1 MGTLNIDRYHAA
13 MGDASYKD
21 VTRLHDK
28 LLSDGQATFYVT
40 QRKLPFAPCL
50 GHERLVR
57 LLVDS
62 QIDRPRLRFLEQD
75 RAGLKLFAKAIEDMY
90 FVGVIRT
97 VRPGT
102 IIFAQQPFADISGA
116 FGLTQAQEIKFEHAF
131 DLPMTTASTAMQFRM
146 AAGDKRWLSD
156 FSLRRN
162 GDIERA
168 VDIATYAFIG
178 GFNDTSNMEAA
189 HRLDI
194 PAVGTEAHYWQQA
207 YIEYMYEPEIEPRT
221 GKPKHFEQV
230 AFERWLD
237 ANPNGTTLL
246 LDTIDVYMGAVHAT
260 MAATSSDARRRAFK
274 GFRVDSGDLAELGR
288 WCLRFFEANGL
299 HGLRPNLTGDLDVE
313 KVRAIVKEFPEAA
326 GFGIGTK
333 LSSEVPAVAGVIFK
347 QSLIEG
353 HPTLK
358 ASNSIEKTT
367 LPGRLQVFRGIDDQG
382 HYVGDVTGLDEEEI
396 QIPGATQVERLLLPF
411 WENGQ
416 HSAIPSI
423 EKQKAFVE
431 DQRRRFADI
440 NNYPHTLSG
449 TLKVLRDDLTAQMRA
464 DKSGWEEVLKVPD
477 TGFDKPRQAMVTGL
491 NRRECDH
498 AGQSLRRPKA
508 KA

>member
-13 MGDASYKD
+13 MGDASFKD
-21 VTRLHDK
+21 VTRLHEQR
-28 LLSDGQATFYVT
+28 LSDAEATFYVT

-75 RAGLKLFAKAIEDMY
+75 RGGRQLFAKAIEDIQ
-90 FVGVIRT
+90 FVGKIRA

-102 IIFAQQPFADISGA
+102 IVFAQEPFADISGA

-146 AAGDKRWLSD
+146 AAGDNRWLSD

-168 VDIATYAFIG
+168 VDIAVYAFIG
-178 GFNDTSNMEAA
+178 GFNDTSNLEAA

-207 YIEYMYEPEIEPRT
+207 YIEYMDQPEIEPRT

-246 LDTIDVYMGAVHAT
+246 LDTIDVHMGAVHAA
-260 MAATSSDARRRAFK
+260 MAATSTEARRRAFK
-274 GFRVDSGDLAELGR
+274 GFRVDSGDLARLGR
-288 WCLRFFEANGL
+288 WCLEFFEANGL
-299 HGLRPNLTGDLDVE
+299 HGLMPVLTGDLDAEQIRRIVE
-313 KVRAIVKEFPEAA
+313 EFPEAA

-333 LSSEVPAVAGVIFK
+333 LSGEVRRIAGVIFK
-347 QSLIEG
+347 ECVIDG
-353 HPTLK
+353 RPTLK
-358 ASNSIEKTT
+358 ASNTPEKST
-367 LPGRLQVFRGIDDQG
+367 LPGCLQVFRGVDSAG
-382 HYVGDVTGLDEEEI
+382 RYVADVTGLDDERVEM
-396 QIPGATQVERLLLPF
+396 PGAARVERLL
-411 WENGQ
+411 Q
-416 HSAIPSI
+416 
-423 EKQKAFVE
+423 
-431 DQRRRFADI
+431 
-440 NNYPHTLSG
+440 
-449 TLKVLRDDLTAQMRA
+449 
-464 DKSGWEEVLKVPD
+464 
-477 TGFDKPRQAMVTGL
+477 
-491 NRRECDH
+491 
-498 AGQSLRRPKA
+498 
-508 KA
+508 

>member
-13 MGDASYKD
+13 MGDASFKD
-21 VTRLHDK
+21 VTRLHDQR
-28 LLSDGQATFYVT
+28 LSDAEATFYVT
-40 QRKLPFAPCL
+40 QRKIPFAPCL

-75 RAGLKLFAKAIEDMY
+75 RGGLKLFAKAIEDIQ
-90 FVGVIRT
+90 FVGKIRA

-102 IIFAQQPFADISGA
+102 IVFANQPFADIRGA

-131 DLPMTTASTAMQFRM
+131 DLPMTTAALAMQFRM
-146 AAGDKRWLSD
+146 AAGDRWLSD

-168 VDIATYAFIG
+168 VDIAVYAFIG
-178 GFNDTSNMEAA
+178 GFNDTSNLEAA

-207 YIEYMYEPEIEPRT
+207 YIEYMDHPEIEPRT

-246 LDTIDVYMGAVHAT
+246 LDTIDVRLGAAHAV
-260 MAATSSDARRRAFK
+260 MAATSNEARRRAFK
-274 GFRVDSGDLAELGR
+274 GFRVDSGNLAELGA

-299 HGLRPNLTGDLDVE
+299 PGLRANLTGDLTVE
-313 KVRAIVKEFPEAA
+313 KVRQIVAEFPEVG

-333 LSSEVPAVAGVIFK
+333 LSSEVSAVAGVIFK
-347 QSLIEG
+347 QCVMKDL
-353 HPTLK
+353 PTLK
-358 ASNSIEKTT
+358 ASNSEDKIT
-367 LPGRLQVFRGIDDQG
+367 LPGRLQLFRGSDERG
-382 HYVGDVTGLDEEEI
+382 MYVGDVIGLDSEDVK
-396 QIPGATQVERLLLPF
+396 IPGAATVERLLVPF
-411 WENGQ
+411 WDNGQ

-431 DQRRRFADI
+431 QQRNRFVDI
-440 NNYPHTLSG
+440 RNYPSELSAKLR
-449 TLKVLRDDLTAQMRA
+449 TLRDELVKRMRE
-464 DKSGWEEVLKVPD
+464 DKSGWEAILQKV
-477 TGFDKPRQAMVTGL
+477 
-491 NRRECDH
+491 
-498 AGQSLRRPKA
+498 
-508 KA
+508 

>member
-21 VTRLHDK
+21 VARLHRGR
-28 LLSDGQATFYVT
+28 LSDAQATFYVT

-50 GHERLVR
+50 GHERLIR
-57 LLVDS
+57 LLIDS

-75 RAGLKLFAKAIEDMY
+75 RGGLQLFAKAIEDIQ
-90 FVGVIRT
+90 FLGKVRA

-102 IIFAQQPFADISGA
+102 IVFAQEPFADISGA

-131 DLPMTTASTAMQFRM
+131 DLPMTTASTAMEFRM
-146 AAGDKRWLSD
+146 AVGEHRWLSD

-168 VDIATYAFIG
+168 VDIAVYAFIG

-207 YIEYMYEPEIEPRT
+207 YIEYMNDPEIESRT

-246 LDTIDVYMGAVHAT
+246 LDTIDVYMGAVHAA
-260 MAATSSDARRRAFK
+260 MAATSTAARRRAFK
-274 GFRVDSGDLAELGR
+274 GFRVDSGDLAELGQ

-299 HGLRPNLTGDLDVE
+299 RDLRPNLTGDLDVE
-313 KVRAIVKEFPEAA
+313 RVRRIVQEFPEVA

-333 LSSEVPAVAGVIFK
+333 LSSEVKSVAGVIFK
-347 QSLIEG
+347 QCLMEQL
-353 HPTLK
+353 PTLK
-358 ASNSIEKTT
+358 ASNSHDKIT
-367 LPGRLQVFRGIDDQG
+367 LPGRLQLFRGIDAQDN
-382 HYVGDVTGLDEEEI
+382 YVADVIGLEEEEVE
-396 QIPGATQVERLLLPF
+396 IPGAARVERLLVPF

-423 EKQKAFVE
+423 IKQKVFVE
-431 DQRRRFADI
+431 DQRKRFANI
-440 NNYPHTLSG
+440 NNYPVTLSDR
-449 TLKVLRDDLTAQMRA
+449 LYKLRDELTQQMRA
-464 DKSGWEEVLKVPD
+464 DNSGWQEILKVPEAAD
-477 TGFDKPRQAMVTGL
+477 VEALPTK
-491 NRRECDH
+491 
-498 AGQSLRRPKA
+498 
-508 KA
+508 

>member
-1 MGTLNIDRYHAA
+1 
-13 MGDASYKD
+13 MGDASFKD
-21 VTRLHDK
+21 VTRLHD
-28 LLSDGQATFYVT
+28 LPLSDADATFYIT

-75 RAGLKLFAKAIEDMY
+75 RGGLKLFAKAIEDIQ
-90 FVGVIRT
+90 FVGKIRT

-102 IIFAQQPFADISGA
+102 IVFAQEPFADITGA
-116 FGLTQAQEIKFEHAF
+116 FGVTQAQEIKFEHAF

-146 AAGDKRWLSD
+146 AAGDDRWLSD

-168 VDIATYAFIG
+168 VDIAVYAFIG
-178 GFNDTSNMEAA
+178 GFNDTSNLEAA
-189 HRLDI
+189 FRLDI

-207 YIEYMYEPEIEPRT
+207 YIEYMDQPEIEPRT

-246 LDTIDVYMGAVHAT
+246 LDTIDVYMGAIHAA
-260 MAATSSDARRRAFK
+260 MAATSTEARRRAFK
-274 GFRVDSGDLAELGR
+274 GFRVDSGNLAELGE
-288 WCLRFFEANGL
+288 WCLNFFAANGL
-299 HGLRPNLTGDLDVE
+299 TGLRPNLTGDLDVE
-313 KVRAIVKEFPEAA
+313 RIKQIVKEFPEVA

-333 LSSEVPAVAGVIFK
+333 LSSEVRSVAGVIFK
-347 QSLIEG
+347 MCQIKG

-358 ASNSIEKTT
+358 ASNSEEKIT
-367 LPGRLQVFRGIDDQG
+367 LPGRLQLFRGSDADG
-382 HYVGDVTGLDEEEI
+382 NYAGDVIGLDSEEI
-396 QIPGATQVERLLLPF
+396 EIPGAAKVERLLVPF

-423 EKQKAFVE
+423 EKQKVFVE
-431 DQRRRFADI
+431 DQRKRFRDI
-440 NNYPHTLSG
+440 NSYSVRLSDK
-449 TLKVLRDDLTAQMRA
+449 LRQLRDDLVARSKQ
-464 DKSGWEEVLKVPD
+464 DNSGWESILKEPEVD
-477 TGFDKPRQAMVTGL
+477 YERA
-491 NRRECDH
+491 
-498 AGQSLRRPKA
+498 
-508 KA
+508 

>member
-21 VTRLHDK
+21 VTRLHRKK
-28 LLSDGQATFYVT
+28 LCDAEATFYVT
-40 QRKLPFAPCL
+40 ERKLPFAPCL

-75 RAGLKLFAKAIEDMY
+75 RGGLQLFAEAIEDIH
-90 FVGVIRT
+90 FLGAIRA

-102 IIFAQQPFADISGA
+102 IVFAQQPFADITGA

-146 AAGDKRWLSD
+146 AAGDHRWLSD

-207 YIEYMYEPEIEPRT
+207 YIEFMYEPENEPRT
-221 GKPKHFEQV
+221 GRPKHFEQV

-246 LDTIDVYMGAVHAT
+246 LDTIDVYMGAAHAA
-260 MAATSSDARRRAFK
+260 MAATSTEARRRAFK
-274 GFRVDSGDLAELGR
+274 GFRVDSGDLAELAR

-299 HGLRPNLTGDLDVE
+299 PGRRANLTGDLDVE

-333 LSSEVPAVAGVIFK
+333 LSSEVKAVAGVIFK
-347 QSLIEG
+347 MCVIEG
-353 HPTLK
+353 QPTLK
-358 ASNSIEKTT
+358 ASNSLDKIT
-367 LPGRLQVFRGIDDQG
+367 LPGRLQLFRGIDSREQ
-382 HYVGDVTGLDEEEI
+382 YVADVIGLDGESVD
-396 QIPGATQVERLLLPF
+396 IPGAERVEPLLQPF

-416 HSAIPSI
+416 HLAIPSI

-431 DQRRRFADI
+431 EQRKRFPDI
-440 NNYPHTLSG
+440 NSYPCSLSEK
-449 TLKVLRDDLTAQMRA
+449 LRNLRDTLTAQMLA
-464 DKSGWEEVLKVPD
+464 DNSGWETVLNLPEQLSEEL
-477 TGFDKPRQAMVTGL
+477 PQ
-491 NRRECDH
+491 
-498 AGQSLRRPKA
+498 PK
-508 KA
+508 

>member
-1 MGTLNIDRYHAA
+1 MGTLNFDRYHAA

-21 VTRLHDK
+21 ASRVHGK
-28 LLSDGQATFYVT
+28 PLSEMTATFYVT
-40 QRKLPFAPCL
+40 QRKLPFAPVL
-50 GHERLVR
+50 GHERLIR

-75 RAGLKLFAKAIEDMY
+75 RGGLQRFAKAIEDIQ
-90 FVGVIRT
+90 FAGTIRA

-102 IIFAQQPFADISGA
+102 IMFPHQPIADITGK

-131 DLPMTTASTAMQFRM
+131 DLPMTTASRAMQFRM
-146 AAGDKRWLSD
+146 AVGNRWLSD

-194 PAVGTEAHYWQQA
+194 PAVGTIAHYWQQA
-207 YIEYMYEPEIEPRT
+207 YLEYLYEPEIEPRT
-221 GKPKHFEQV
+221 GQPKHFEQV

-246 LDTIDVYMGAVHAT
+246 LDTVDVYMGAVHAA
-260 MAATSSDARRRAFK
+260 MAATSSEGRRKAFK

-299 HGLRPNLTGDLDVE
+299 RGLRPNLTGDLDV
-313 KVRAIVKEFPEAA
+313 KKLKRIVAEFPQVA

-333 LSSEVPAVAGVIFK
+333 LSSEVKHVAGVIFK
-347 QSLIEG
+347 ACSIG
-353 HPTLK
+353 GRPTLK
-358 ASNSIEKTT
+358 ASNSIDKTT
-367 LPGRLQVFRGIDDQG
+367 LPGQLQVFRGVDTEG
-382 HYVGDVTGLDEEEI
+382 NYVADVTGLVHEDVEI
-396 QIPGATQVERLLLPF
+396 AGAARVERLLEPF

-423 EKQKAFVE
+423 EKQKAFVA
-431 DQRRRFADI
+431 DQIIRFGDLH
-440 NNYPHTLSG
+440 NYPCTLSER
-449 TLKVLRDDLTAQMRA
+449 LAELRDNLTEQMRA
-464 DKSGWEEVLKVPD
+464 DNSGWEKILKLPEEMAEEMINS
-477 TGFDKPRQAMVTGL
+477 K
-491 NRRECDH
+491 
-498 AGQSLRRPKA
+498 
-508 KA
+508 

>member
-1 MGTLNIDRYHAA
+1 MGTLNFDRYHAA

-21 VTRLHDK
+21 VTRVHGK
-28 LLSDGQATFYVT
+28 PLSEMTATFYCT
-40 QRKLPFAPCL
+40 QRKLPFAPVL

-75 RAGLKLFAKAIEDMY
+75 RGGLQRFAKAIEDIQ
-90 FVGVIRT
+90 FAGRIRT

-102 IIFAQQPFADISGA
+102 IMFPQQPIADITGR

-131 DLPMTTASTAMQFRM
+131 DLPMTTASIAMQFRM
-146 AAGDKRWLSD
+146 AAGSRWLSD

-207 YIEYMYEPEIEPRT
+207 YLEYLYDPEIELRT
-221 GKPKHFEQV
+221 GQPKHFEQV

-246 LDTIDVYMGAVHAT
+246 LDTIDVYMGAVHAA
-260 MAATSSDARRRAFK
+260 MAATSTEARRKAFK
-274 GFRVDSGDLAELGR
+274 GFRVDSGDLSELGK

-299 HGLRPNLTGDLDVE
+299 FGLRPNLTGDLDVE
-313 KVRAIVKEFPEAA
+313 KVQRIVKEFPEAA

-333 LSSEVPAVAGVIFK
+333 LSSEVKNVAGVIFK
-347 QSLIEG
+347 ACMIDG
-353 HPTLK
+353 RPTLK
-358 ASNSIEKTT
+358 DSNSLDKTT
-367 LPGRLQVFRGIDDQG
+367 LPGCMQVFRGSDAAG
-382 HYVGDVTGLDEEEI
+382 NYVGDVTGLEEEEVE
-396 QIPGATQVERLLLPF
+396 IPGAATVESLLLPF

-416 HSAIPSI
+416 HSSIPSI
-423 EKQKAFVE
+423 EKQKLFVS
-431 DQRRRFADI
+431 DQMKRFPDLR
-440 NNYPHTLSG
+440 NYPCSLSDRL
-449 TLKVLRDDLTAQMRA
+449 TKLRDELTAQMRA
-464 DKSGWEEVLKVPD
+464 DNSGWESVLKLPQETPEELVPQ
-477 TGFDKPRQAMVTGL
+477 R
-491 NRRECDH
+491 
-498 AGQSLRRPKA
+498 
-508 KA
+508 

>member
-13 MGDASYKD
+13 MGDASFKD
-21 VTRLHDK
+21 VASLHDGR
-28 LLSDGQATFYVT
+28 LSDAQATFYVT

-75 RAGLKLFAKAIEDMY
+75 RGGLQLFAKAIEDIQ
-90 FVGVIRT
+90 FVGRIRA

-102 IIFAQQPFADISGA
+102 IVFAGEPFGDITGA

-131 DLPMTTASTAMQFRM
+131 DLPMTTAATAMQFRM
-146 AAGDKRWLSD
+146 AAGDHRWLSD

-168 VDIATYAFIG
+168 VDIAVYAFIG

-189 HRLDI
+189 HRLDL

-207 YIEYMYEPEIEPRT
+207 YLEYMDDPEIEPRT

-246 LDTIDVYMGAVHAT
+246 LDTIDVYMGAVHAA
-260 MAATSSDARRRAFK
+260 MAATSSESRRKAFK
-274 GFRVDSGDLAELGR
+274 GFRVDSGDLAELGE

-299 HGLRPNLTGDLDVE
+299 PGLRPNLTGDLDVE
-313 KVRAIVKEFPEAA
+313 KVRKIVDEFPEVA

-347 QSLIEG
+347 QCLING
-353 HPTLK
+353 RPTLK
-358 ASNSIEKTT
+358 ASNSKEKIT
-367 LPGRLQVFRGIDDQG
+367 LPGCLQLFRGSDNKG
-382 HYVGDVTGLDEEEI
+382 NYVGDVIGLEGEDI
-396 QIPGATQVERLLLPF
+396 RIPNATTMEKLLLPF

-423 EKQKAFVE
+423 SKQKAFVAE
-431 DQRRRFADI
+431 QRKRFGDI
-440 NNYPHTLSG
+440 TRYPHELS
-449 TLKVLRDDLTAQMRA
+449 TQLRELRDELTERMRV
-464 DKSGWEEVLKVPD
+464 DNSGWEEILAMPELMS
-477 TGFDKPRQAMVTGL
+477 DKL
-491 NRRECDH
+491 
-498 AGQSLRRPKA
+498 
-508 KA
+508 

>member
-21 VTRLHDK
+21 VTRLHDRP
-28 LLSDGQATFYVT
+28 LSDAEATFYIT

-50 GHERLVR
+50 GHARLVR

-75 RAGLKLFAKAIEDMY
+75 RGGLQRFAKAIEDIQ
-90 FVGVIRT
+90 FVGTIRA
-97 VRPGT
+97 VRPG
-102 IIFAQQPFADISGA
+102 IIVFAQQPFADITGA

-146 AAGDKRWLSD
+146 AAGDRWLSD

-168 VDIATYAFIG
+168 VDIAVYAFIG
-178 GFNDTSNMEAA
+178 GFNDTSNLEAA

-194 PAVGTEAHYWQQA
+194 PAVGTEAHYWQQS
-207 YIEYMYEPEIEPRT
+207 YIEYMYQPEIEPRT

-246 LDTIDVYMGAVHAT
+246 LDTIDVYMGAVHAA
-260 MAATSSDARRRAFK
+260 MAATSTDARRRAFK
-274 GFRVDSGDLAELGR
+274 GFRVDSGDLAELGQ

-299 HGLRPNLTGDLDVE
+299 NDLRPNLTGDLDVG
-313 KVRAIVKEFPEAA
+313 KVRRIVKEFPRAA

-347 QSLIEG
+347 QCLIEG
-353 HPTLK
+353 KPTLK
-358 ASNSIEKTT
+358 ASNSEEKTT
-367 LPGRLQVFRGIDDQG
+367 LPGRLQLFRGIDASG
-382 HYVGDVTGLDEEEI
+382 NHVGDVTGLDEEEI
-396 QIPGATQVERLLLPF
+396 EIPGAARVERLLLPF

-416 HSAIPSI
+416 HAAIPSI
-423 EKQKAFVE
+423 EKQKLIVE
-431 DQRRRFADI
+431 EQRKRFADI
-440 NNYPHTLSG
+440 DNYPCSLSDK
-449 TLKVLRDDLTAQMRA
+449 LRKLRDDLTAQMRG
-464 DKSGWEEVLKVPD
+464 DISGWQEVVKMPEGV
-477 TGFDKPRQAMVTGL
+477 TDKIPI
-491 NRRECDH
+491 
-498 AGQSLRRPKA
+498 
-508 KA
+508 

>member
-21 VTRLHDK
+21 ATRLHDK
-28 LLSDGQATFYVT
+28 SLSQAEARFYIT
-40 QRKLPFAPCL
+40 QRKLPFAPVL

-75 RAGLKLFAKAIEDMY
+75 RGGLKLFASAIEDLH
-90 FVGVIRT
+90 FVGAIRA

-102 IIFAQQPFADISGA
+102 IVFAHEPFADITGA

-146 AAGDKRWLSD
+146 AAGDRWLSD

-168 VDIATYAFIG
+168 VDIAVYAFIG

-207 YIEYMYEPEIEPRT
+207 YIEFMTDPEIESRT

-246 LDTIDVYMGAVHAT
+246 LDTIDVYMGAAHAA
-260 MAATSSDARRRAFK
+260 MAATSSDSRRRAFK

-299 HGLRPNLTGDLDVE
+299 PDLRANLTGDLDVQ
-313 KVRAIVKEFPEAA
+313 KIRYIVKEFPEAA

-347 QSLIEG
+347 ESMIDG
-353 HPTLK
+353 RPTLK
-358 ASNSIEKTT
+358 ASNSPDKTT
-367 LPGRLQVFRGIDDQG
+367 LPGKLQLFRGIDKDG
-382 HYVGDVTGLDEEEI
+382 YYIGDVTGLEDENI
-396 QIPGATQVERLLLPF
+396 FIPGAVVVERLLAPF

-416 HSAIPSI
+416 HNAIPSI

-431 DQRRRFADI
+431 EQRKRFRNIED
-440 NNYPHTLSG
+440 YPHVLSQR
-449 TLKVLRDDLTAQMRA
+449 LEKLRDDLTAQMRA
-464 DKSGWEEVLKVPD
+464 DSSGWEEVLTMPE
-477 TGFDKPRQAMVTGL
+477 PMVDVAIS
-491 NRRECDH
+491 NN
-498 AGQSLRRPKA
+498 S
-508 KA
+508 

>member
-1 MGTLNIDRYHAA
+1 MATLNIDRYHAA
-13 MGDASYKD
+13 MGDASYKE
-21 VTRLHDK
+21 VTRLHDRP
-28 LLSDGQATFYVT
+28 LSEAQATFYVT

-57 LLVDS
+57 LLIDS

-75 RAGLKLFAKAIEDMY
+75 RGGLKLFAKAIEDIQ
-90 FVGVIRT
+90 FVGSIRA

-102 IIFAQQPFADISGA
+102 IVFANQPFADITGA

-146 AAGDKRWLSD
+146 AAGEQRWLSD

-168 VDIATYAFIG
+168 VDIAVYAFIG

-189 HRLDI
+189 HRLDL
-194 PAVGTEAHYWQQA
+194 PAVGTEAHYWQQS
-207 YIEYMYEPEIEPRT
+207 YLEYMTQPEVEPRT

-246 LDTIDVYMGAVHAT
+246 LDTIDVYMGAVHAA

-274 GFRVDSGDLAELGR
+274 GFRVDSGDLAELGE
-288 WCLRFFEANGL
+288 WCLRFFEANGIYD
-299 HGLRPNLTGDLDVE
+299 LRPNLTGDLDVE
-313 KVRAIVKEFPEAA
+313 KVRRIVAEFPRAA

-347 QSLIEG
+347 QCLIEG
-353 HPTLK
+353 RPTLK
-358 ASNSIEKTT
+358 ASNSEEKTT
-367 LPGRLQVFRGIDDQG
+367 LPGLLQLFRGIDAKG
-382 HYVGDVTGLDEEEI
+382 NYVGDVTGLNDEQIE
-396 QIPGATQVERLLLPF
+396 IPGAARVERLLIPF

-416 HSAIPSI
+416 HERIPSI
-423 EKQKAFVE
+423 VKLKSLVA
-431 DQRRRFADI
+431 DQRPRFPDIDRYPCSLSDKLRRQ
-440 NNYPHTLSG
+440 
-449 TLKVLRDDLTAQMRA
+449 RDDLTAQMRA
-464 DKSGWEEVLKVPD
+464 DNSGWQEVVKMPEEVSDRVP
-477 TGFDKPRQAMVTGL
+477 Q
-491 NRRECDH
+491 
-498 AGQSLRRPKA
+498 PK
-508 KA
+508 